1 MVADRSP
8 PSGSSGADTGSGS
21 AGRSTT
27 PAVRSWI
34 SAVRSVI
41 RPRLGIDL
49 RALAAFRIAIGL
61 VVLGDLLLLR
71 VPGLVPFYTDAGVFP
86 RSALAETYPTFASV
100 SVHALSGS
108 PWAQGVLFAIAA
120 VAAICLCL
128 GYRTRLATLVSV
140 ALLASL
146 QLRNPHV
153 LNGGDTILTSL
164 LFLGLFL
171 PLSARWSLDA
181 RRRHRGPGGRSWW
194 GTDGGA
200 RVVSVATATA
210 LLHLV
215 FIYATN
221 AVLKF
226 QSEPWMEGVAVE
238 RIFHLEQFLAL
249 LGPFLTGF
257 PLVLTA
263 VNWAW
268 VGTLSA
274 APLLIVLAGRGRT
287 VVAAAFVCSHL
298 GMAATMEIGV
308 FPFVMVSGLLLFLP
322 PRVWD
327 RVERSRTR
335 AFLDGLESRIRHTV
349 PRRPTTPLPSIPSAT
364 VPAALRR
371 VGRVGVAVVLAT
383 LLLTLVLW
391 QTVQA
396 GFVDSPAPE
405 LTAEIDDVGW
415 VFFAPNPPDA
425 SRGYVV
431 EAELESGDRIDL
443 ATGEPAT
450 LDRPPD
456 PIETYPSTLW
466 KRFGGNIRSAEPGQF
481 EPSVE
486 YICDRSAH
494 RIETVTIYSLEQPV
508 GPDGPTGE
516 PVADERISRTC

>member
-1 MVADRSP
+1 MS
-8 PSGSSGADTGSGS
+8 
-21 AGRSTT
+21 RSTT

-41 RPRLGIDL
+41 RSRLGIDP
-49 RALAAFRIAIGL
+49 RALAAFRIAVGL

-71 VPGLVPFYTDAGVFP
+71 VPGLVAFYTDAGVFP

-108 PWAQGVLFAIAA
+108 PWAQGFLFAIAA
-120 VAAICLCL
+120 VAAVCLCL

-140 ALLASL
+140 ALLTSL

-171 PLSARWSLDA
+171 PLDARWSLDA
-181 RRRHRGPGGRSWW
+181 RCRSRDLGRCSW
-194 GTDGGA
+194 TDTDGA
-200 RVVSVATATA
+200 RVVSVATATT

-226 QSEPWMEGVAVE
+226 RSEPWMEGVAVE
-238 RIFHLEQFLAL
+238 RIFHLEQFLAF
-249 LGPFLTGF
+249 LGPFLAEI

-268 VGTLSA
+268 IGTLSA
-274 APLLIVLAGRGRT
+274 APLLIVLTGRGRT

-308 FPFVMVSGLLLFLP
+308 FPFVMVSGLLLFFP
-322 PRVWD
+322 PHVWD

-335 AFLDGLESRIRHTV
+335 AFLDGLESQIRHDG
-349 PRRPTTPLPSIPSAT
+349 PHRLTTLLPSIPSAT
-364 VPAALRR
+364 IPVALRR
-371 VGRVGVAVVLAT
+371 VGRVGIVVVLGT
-383 LLLTLVLW
+383 LLLTSVFW

-425 SRGYVV
+425 SKGYIV
-431 EAELESGDRIDL
+431 EAELETGDRIDL
-443 ATGEPAT
+443 ATGESAT

-456 PIETYPSTLW
+456 PIDTYPSTLW
-466 KRFGGNIRSAEPGQF
+466 KRFGGNIRSAEPSQL

-486 YICDRSAH
+486 YICDRSAY

-516 PVADERISRTC
+516 PVVDERISRTC